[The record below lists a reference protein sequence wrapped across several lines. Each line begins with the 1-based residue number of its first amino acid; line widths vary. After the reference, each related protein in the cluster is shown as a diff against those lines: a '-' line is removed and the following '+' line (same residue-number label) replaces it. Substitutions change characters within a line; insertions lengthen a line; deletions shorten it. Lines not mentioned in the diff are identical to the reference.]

1 MDFAHLT
8 LGYRLA
14 GRYCVERVI
23 KAGGMGA
30 VYEATHLGTHRR
42 VALKLMHPNIV
53 QQPEARERFAQEA
66 RVAARV
72 KSRHVVDVLD
82 AGVADDVGAAPF
94 LVMELLEGDEL
105 GDLLR
110 RRGRLSAADV
120 LVCLQQLADGLEA
133 AHEAGVVHRDIKPE
147 NLFLVRRPD
156 DEPGAPPLLKI
167 LDFGIAKLSQGV
179 FHESTAST
187 GTPLYMAPEQLG
199 RAVITPAADI
209 WAFGLVAFAL
219 LVGKPFWRVDTVAE
233 LYGTL
238 LGGEY
243 PSAVAR
249 AAEHGVVLP
258 AGFDTFFRGCVAKS
272 ASDRFGRVEEA
283 MNALRAALGGA
294 ASLEAFT
301 SGRTEVQAPRAL
313 FAGKYD
319 LVRRLGAGGM
329 GEVHLAVHVGL
340 GHQVAIKLLH
350 RGALENPAAVERFQ
364 REGRAAV
371 ALKSPHVARVLD
383 LGVTDSGE
391 PFMVM
396 EYVEGKD
403 LAAHL
408 AAHGPLSVGEAATY
422 VLQACEGLAEAHA
435 KGIVHRDL
443 KPANLYLATAID
455 GQPLVKILDFGISKL
470 SAEAQQGANVQ
481 LTQTRTSMGSPSYM
495 SPEQL
500 RSARSVDGRADLWS
514 LGVVL
519 HELVTGALPFDAE
532 TLTELTARVIADEP
546 APPSRI
552 ASGVSPEFDRIV
564 ARCLAKDR
572 ERRYPDVATLARDLE
587 PLAARLPQ
595 AAQGV
600 AARIERSTSR
610 LRGTGGTDVAWGT
623 TDVSSPAS
631 PPGTSRWALA
641 LVLALALALSLA
653 VAVPIRAAV
662 VKARAASGSP
672 HPAPS
677 AAGPTPSAVALPDDR
692 THLPVLAEAG
702 APPAVVSAP
711 PVPTASAAPTALPT
725 SRGPQAA
732 PLPKPPKPPPAAPAP
747 SAAPV
752 RPKVDPNAMPDERR

>member
-8 LGYRLA
+8 LGFQLA
-14 GRYCVERVI
+14 GRYRVERVI

-30 VYEATHLGTHRR
+30 VYEATHTGTHRR

-53 QQPEARERFAQEA
+53 QDPAARERFSLEA

-94 LVMELLEGDEL
+94 LVMELLEGEEL
-105 GDLLR
+105 GDRLR
-110 RRGRLSAADV
+110 AQGRLSAGDA
-120 LVCLQQLADGLEA
+120 LVCLQQLADGLDA

-209 WAFGLVAFAL
+209 WSFGLVAFTL
-219 LVGKPFWRVDTVAE
+219 LVGRPFWRVDTVAE

-238 LGGEY
+238 LGGQY

-249 AAEHGVVLP
+249 AAELGVALP
-258 AGFDTFFRGCVAKS
+258 AEFDAVFRRCVAKS
-272 ASDRFGRVEEA
+272 PSDRFARIEEA
-283 MNALRAALGGA
+283 MNALRAALTGA

-301 SGRTEVQAPRAL
+301 SGRTEVQTPRAL

-319 LVRRLGAGGM
+319 FVRRLGAGGM
-329 GEVHLAVHVGL
+329 GEVHLAVHAGL

-350 RGALENPAAVERFQ
+350 RGALENPAAVERFH

-383 LGVTDSGE
+383 IGVTDTGE

-396 EYVEGKD
+396 EYLEGKD

-408 AAHGPLSVGEAATY
+408 DERGPLPVAEAARY

-443 KPANLYLATAID
+443 KPANLYLATSVD

-470 SAEAQQGANVQ
+470 SADAQQGAH
-481 LTQTRTSMGSPSYM
+481 LK
-495 SPEQL
+495 
-500 RSARSVDGRADLWS
+500 
-514 LGVVL
+514 
-519 HELVTGALPFDAE
+519 
-532 TLTELTARVIADEP
+532 
-546 APPSRI
+546 
-552 ASGVSPEFDRIV
+552 
-564 ARCLAKDR
+564 LAK
-572 ERRYPDVATLARDLE
+572 
-587 PLAARLPQ
+587 
-595 AAQGV
+595 
-600 AARIERSTSR
+600 
-610 LRGTGGTDVAWGT
+610 
-623 TDVSSPAS
+623 
-631 PPGTSRWALA
+631 
-641 LVLALALALSLA
+641 
-653 VAVPIRAAV
+653 
-662 VKARAASGSP
+662 
-672 HPAPS
+672 
-677 AAGPTPSAVALPDDR
+677 
-692 THLPVLAEAG
+692 
-702 APPAVVSAP
+702 
-711 PVPTASAAPTALPT
+711 
-725 SRGPQAA
+725 
-732 PLPKPPKPPPAAPAP
+732 
-747 SAAPV
+747 
-752 RPKVDPNAMPDERR
+752 